1 MDRFGVS
8 RRTFV
13 AGAATVAA
21 LASPALA
28 ADAPAAPAPASPAP
42 LPGDFYDPVAYKFDA
57 RAFAAIL
64 DQPFPHRQVVA
75 ATSFGEGTAAL
86 AFMENT
92 IKAYVDPIYFNAGPK
107 SVHAAAVF
115 YHGASVLLALDDAMW
130 AKYPLGEYLQ
140 PAGAAAKPSDKIART
155 NENAAT
161 IAKLVGTY
169 GASFFVCNNA
179 LSGIAASFVQK
190 LAAAGTTPTRAQV
203 IALHD
208 EFAAHFLPGV
218 TLVPAGVAAINAA
231 QEARFT
237 YLRA

>member
-1 MDRFGVS
+1 MDRSSFS

-13 AGAATVAA
+13 TAAAVVAATGAPSPVPAA
-21 LASPALA
+21 TAPAVVASP
-28 ADAPAAPAPASPAP
+28 PA
-42 LPGDFYDPVAYKFDA
+42 LPGDFYDAVPYKFDPKA
-57 RAFAAIL
+57 LAAVL
-64 DQPFPHRQVVA
+64 EQPFPHRQVVA
-75 ATSFGEGTAAL
+75 ATSFSEGTAAL

-115 YHGASVLLALDDAMW
+115 YHGPSVYLALDDAMW
-130 AKYPLGEYLQ
+130 AKYPLVE
-140 PAGAAAKPSDKIART
+140 PAHTNEHAAKMKD
-155 NENAAT
+155 
-161 IAKLVGTY
+161 LVATY

-179 LSGIAASFVQK
+179 LSGLAGAIVQK
-190 LAAAGTTPTRAQV
+190 LAPPGTTPTRAQV

-208 EFAAHFLPGV
+208 EFCAHFLPGV
-218 TLVPAGVAAINAA
+218 MLVPAGVAAINAA

>member
-1 MDRFGVS
+1 MDRLGVS
-8 RRTFV
+8 RRAFV

-130 AKYPLGEYLQ
+130 AKYPLGEHLL
-140 PAGAAAKPSDKIART
+140 PSGAAAKPSDKIART

-161 IAKLVGTY
+161 IAKLVATD

-179 LSGIAASFVQK
+179 LSGIAASLVEK
-190 LAAAGTTPTRAQV
+190 LAPAGIAPTRAQV

>member
-1 MDRFGVS
+1 MDRFGFS
-8 RRTFV
+8 RRAFV

-21 LASPALA
+21 LAAPALA
-28 ADAPAAPAPASPAP
+28 ADAPAAPAAASPPP

-130 AKYPLGEYLQ
+130 AKYPLGEHLQ
-140 PAGAAAKPSDKIART
+140 PAGAAAKPGEKIART

-179 LSGIAASFVQK
+179 LSGIAASFVQT
-190 LAAAGTTPTRAQV
+190 LAPAGTTPTRAQV